1 MNIIE
6 ELEKIYNEI
15 DLDYSN
21 KEFEARSKGYNR
33 KEESYQNI
41 RSINDHA
48 YFLLAFTRLEDRIK
62 AIARDLIKEKVS
74 SLTSW
79 SHKRV
84 WIIIKKREDNDNLYF
99 LEYVELLTEKGKS
112 DYNLIQSYYKDRNDV
127 AHGGLLS
134 SINMIKVFEDFKRL
148 FKELAT

>member
-15 DLDYSN
+15 DQDYSN

-62 AIARDLIKEKVS
+62 TIARDLIREKVS
-74 SLTSW
+74 TLTSW

-84 WIIIKKREDNDNLYF
+84 WTIIKKREDNDNLYF
-99 LEYVELLTEKGKS
+99 LEYVELLTEKGHS
-112 DYNLIQSYYKDRNDV
+112 DYTLIQSYYRDRNDV

>member
-21 KEFEARSKGYNR
+21 KEFEARSKGYHR

-62 AIARDLIKEKVS
+62 TIARDLIREKVS

-99 LEYVELLTEKGKS
+99 LEYVELLTEKGNS
-112 DYNLIQSYYKDRNDV
+112 DYNVIQSYYKDRNDV

>member
-62 AIARDLIKEKVS
+62 TIARDLIRGKVS
-74 SLTSW
+74 SLTS
-79 SHKRV
+79 
-84 WIIIKKREDNDNLYF
+84 
-99 LEYVELLTEKGKS
+99 
-112 DYNLIQSYYKDRNDV
+112 
-127 AHGGLLS
+127 
-134 SINMIKVFEDFKRL
+134 
-148 FKELAT
+148 

>member
-21 KEFEARSKGYNR
+21 KEFEARSKGHNR

-62 AIARDLIKEKVS
+62 TIARDLINKKIA

-84 WIIIKKREDNDNLYF
+84 WNILKKREDNDNLHF
-99 LEYVELLTEKGKS
+99 LEYVELLTEKGHT
-112 DYNLIQSYYKDRNDV
+112 DYNLIQVYYRDRNDV

-134 SINMIKVFEDFKRL
+134 SINMARVFEDFKRL
-148 FKELAT
+148 YRDLAT